1 VGGLREAREAV
12 STATEHSYFVADVRR
27 VATWVRAA
35 RDGPTVLGALDGPG
49 LTLDRWIRSSWLYR
63 WLTAEPEPDVIVID
77 LRETYTVGPV
87 LAALDRAVERAAPR
101 WRDSAP
107 DRALA
112 WASTTVTNA
121 PVRVASWIAIL
132 AFVGSLLTSIVSGRS
147 HLEHSSSCW
156 VSRCSGRASGGRQPN
171 SAGHGPGARSRRS
184 WYRPIYQRSGRRR
197 TTIGGGTESH
207 STVTLFARLRGLSM
221 GRPSR
226 SATW

>member
-1 VGGLREAREAV
+1 VSFRDGSTLVGGLREAREAV
-12 STATEHSYFVADVRR
+12 STATEHSYFVTDVRR
-27 VATWVRAA
+27 VATRVRAA

-107 DRALA
+107 DRTLA

-121 PVRVASWIAIL
+121 PVGVASWIAIL
-132 AFVGSLLTSIVSGRS
+132 ALVGSLLTSIVSGRTPPGALLVVLGLALLGTRERRS
-147 HLEHSSSCW
+147 AAELRG
-156 VSRCSGRASGGRQPN
+156 SRAGRAIAALLVPPDLSEERET
-171 SAGHGPGARSRRS
+171 ADDD
-184 WYRPIYQRSGRRR
+184 RRR
-197 TTIGGGTESH
+197 D
-207 STVTLFARLRGLSM
+207 
-221 GRPSR
+221 
-226 SATW
+226 